1 LIRLAAPMI
10 PHLAEE
16 MWRGLGHTALVAE
29 TAWPDYDAAM
39 LIDDQV
45 TVAVQVNGKLRG
57 SIELP
62 KDSDQQAV
70 ETIAFGLDT
79 VNNAIEGRDIRKII
93 YVPNRILNVVV

>member
-1 LIRLAAPMI
+1 MI

-16 MWRGLGHTALVAE
+16 MWQGLGHTTLVAE
-29 TAWPDYDAAM
+29 APWPDHDAAM

-45 TVAVQVNGKLRG
+45 TVAVQVNGKMRG

-62 KDSDQQAV
+62 KNSDQQDV